1 MLNRRQFLHT
11 ATAGAA
17 VSATAAAASAQ
28 SSTSASA
35 SASASAGTQAKSE
48 ATATTGGPASP
59 LYRITKRRL
68 KQSVV
73 HWNMKPLTVVEL
85 ADAAAAMGLQSVE
98 LIGTE
103 HWPTLKERG
112 LTCAIAGSHGFSTG
126 FAHTEEHD
134 ECIAKLRQSI
144 DACAAAGVERVIT
157 FSGFR
162 RGLDD
167 ETARRN
173 MIEGLKK
180 ILPYAE
186 EKKVTLCLEM
196 LNSRVTE
203 EMKGHPDYWCD
214 HIGKALDICRTINS
228 PRMKILFDL
237 YHVQIM
243 DGDLIRHYQEC
254 REFVGHIHTAGNP
267 GRGEL
272 DDQQE
277 INYPPIMRAIA
288 DSGYTGF
295 IGQEFIPR
303 ADNKIAAL
311 SDAVRLC
318 DV

>member
-1 MLNRRQFLHT
+1 MIHRRRFL
-11 ATAGAA
+11 
-17 VSATAAAASAQ
+17 ATAALATVTPALSSAQ
-28 SSTSASA
+28 ANA
-35 SASASAGTQAKSE
+35 A
-48 ATATTGGPASP
+48 P
-59 LYRITKRRL
+59 YRITKGRI

-73 HWNMKPLTVVEL
+73 HWTMKPLTVVEL
-85 ADAAAAMGLQSVE
+85 ADAAAAMGMGSVE
-98 LIGTE
+98 LIGPE
-103 HWPTLKERG
+103 HWPMLKERG
-112 LTCAIAGSHGFSTG
+112 LSCAIAGSHGFSKG
-126 FAHTEEHD
+126 FAHVEEHD
-134 ECIAKLRQSI
+134 ECIARLRQSI
-144 DACAAAGVERVIT
+144 DACVTHGVERVIT

-167 ETARRN
+167 TTARKN

-196 LNSRVTE
+196 LNSKVTE

-214 HIGKALDICRTINS
+214 HIGKALDICQTIGS
-228 PRMKILFDL
+228 ERMKILFDL

-243 DGDLIRHYQEC
+243 DGDLIRHYQQC

-267 GRGEL
+267 GRAEL

-288 DSGYTGF
+288 ESGYTGF
-295 IGQEFIPR
+295 VGHEFIPR
-303 ADNKIAAL
+303 AADKVATLA
-311 SDAVRLC
+311 DAVQLC